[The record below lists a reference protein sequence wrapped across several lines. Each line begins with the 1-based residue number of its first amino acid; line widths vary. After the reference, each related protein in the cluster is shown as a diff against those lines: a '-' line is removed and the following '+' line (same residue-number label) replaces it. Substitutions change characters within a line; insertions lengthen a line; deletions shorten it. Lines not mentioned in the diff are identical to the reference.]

1 MAEVLIVVAI
11 VIVLAGVGFIALMSH
26 MRTMHQLELDGH
38 AKEIFVAAQ
47 NHLSMAKGQDYLGL
61 TNDSDFGTVSNLTFT
76 AGGEATGDESEEGKG
91 IYYLLVDDA
100 SDLTGVAVLKQI
112 LPFGSMDEAAR
123 TQGSYIIRYQKD
135 PGIVLDV
142 FYSEKGD
149 KRFAHTLKEGDYA
162 TLMADRGSNDGK
174 KQRRDYTNAATSAKN
189 AVIGWYG
196 GGAEGLPTGEKLKIP
211 GVEIEN
217 GDRLLVRVTDYNTDV
232 NGGKNA
238 LNLMIDCGSVT
249 IQIPLLDK
257 DGKPAAVSTSA
268 RRTESSNTYTVVLDD
283 VTENN
288 LHFAQLYS
296 QFPSDNVGSIVPGC
310 DIKVYAVAYNNDYLT
325 NVAESPKQE
334 TNSLFASPIKESK
347 TAKIASIRH
356 LLNLD
361 YTISGLSAPIER
373 AEQISDL
380 VWDDGD
386 AAVSGCFLDNIK
398 GAATQIY
405 PYNGGAASDPS
416 AAGSYMPVNPPSGL
430 NYQGLPGTNHITGIT
445 VTGGTGAAGL
455 FGSLDSGSVTDLELI
470 DFKVSASGDVGALAG
485 SAANT
490 YITGVL
496 ARSSKTG
503 GVGDKSSG
511 ADIDYKIVSTGA
523 AAGGLV
529 GSMNNGTVDRS
540 AAAVYVQG
548 KTNVGGLVGGMNN
561 GVVTKSYSGGHTQNA
576 KYQEATAVSEEV
588 YTIVN
593 VISEANAGGLI
604 GHMDG
609 TTVEYS
615 YSTASST
622 GATVGG
628 LVGASAGGTV
638 KTCYAIGLVNP
649 TGDGPA
655 SSLVGSFTSST
666 TFDGDNNYLEG
677 VSSKANNT
685 GYTSISAVSGI
696 SAGADKTSFLIPEA
710 SRKPAYPYDK
720 TLVVNFGTKTAD
732 NEDIV
737 GYFFPTI
744 DQLASLSAADSK
756 PGITDRHVGDWYLP
770 NMEILYYTIVNDNTL
785 YTEITLKEHTRLVTV
800 AVYGETSKAAKA
812 FLLEVAE
819 DKSSV
824 NLIDMGTLVG
834 NDIRWTGTPAAGTNL
849 PDYGI
854 SGTDTKKVTVT
865 MDDITTEKKHFASI
879 FPDLLPGEN
888 ITVLA
893 AGGNCGWPELQTLR
907 QKTYPAD
914 MEGAGRIIA
923 LSDNS
928 LFAKPT
934 DLKNAAVNYSNDS
947 FKALLASVSNA
958 EIINIRHLQNLDT
971 SVSNVNADS
980 AHKTATAAKLMN
992 DINWTSEEWNDLPAA
1007 DWWLD
1012 HFIYRYNSS
1021 TYIQMGHF
1029 NGIVNS
1035 SLSSFDGN
1043 DKTIKGMVIGNTF
1056 GEGAGHAGFFR
1067 RVNKTAP
1074 TVGEVGLIIKN
1085 LHLDSPSITA
1095 QSGSAGA
1102 FIGLNN
1108 GDTKLDKVLA
1118 EGDANYEI
1126 KALSGS
1132 AGGLVGYSQRTLNI
1146 TNSAASMLVTGSGA
1160 AGGLVGQQTGDTG
1173 ELKISKSYV
1182 GGHTYGGVYY
1192 VNADAAEDA
1201 TADVNGVDGE
1211 SGERWNVISTGG
1223 AAGGLLGLLDAKATL
1238 EIEESFN
1245 AASVYSGAVASTGAA
1260 GGIIGAANG
1269 TISKL
1274 NLVYVVAPVSDV
1286 KEIKEVDDELVPED
1300 GNAGSVIGVSTKE
1313 FEANSGAGSGVYF
1326 LANVYSTPMPTML
1339 DTSVSNIKTIG
1350 SGTLKNIKLAY
1361 YYVKA
1366 GQDNAI
1372 LPYVHSD
1379 IMEQR
1384 TDSFDGSLG
1393 EYPFAIWTKFAFDG
1407 SDILHFYGDWQ
1418 PAEKGPTIHLD
1429 VEFYTVLPADETTGA
1444 ARVAKHL
1451 TARDQEIAVQ
1461 IPYEGAAIQLPWPE
1475 DVFNYNF
1482 GDWAFYYG
1490 EQGSKV
1496 LSDSA
1501 IDASDTSATVF
1512 SKSKN
1517 GFNVYMSVTDFKK
1530 LNQDKYKTTDENG
1543 ETHLHITL
1551 VSTYV
1556 KRDNPLYKLEFYDA
1570 KFKTVD
1576 GTEALDGYE
1585 SEPLTYQVLEP
1596 LPNDDP
1602 TLAKVTLDQ
1611 LVEGKQPPTRN
1622 KAGFRFLGWYLKN
1635 GENYTPIYE
1644 NVFNSATNSFGL
1656 VLNETE
1662 AAKVTVDH
1670 DIQLYAKYEPIPYR
1684 TINVTFVDGDGIQI
1698 PSVEPYEIRFEG
1710 DRGFKETVIPL
1721 PYTENVLYPDTEE
1734 TPVVTGKSDSDTVV
1748 WSLDGE
1754 NPTVKIAI
1762 APVTTVTDAN
1772 REINCKVTYTVKADY
1787 TGYVVLYELL
1797 DTSATSASTYSAG
1810 NSYIY
1815 SYDLTEDYLYGTTIV
1830 GYSPTVDVEEDARF
1844 ENYLLTKQPE
1854 GFEISG
1860 ARVVKQTGDNP
1871 FPSKYSGKYPTTLDM
1886 GTEDT
1891 ADDLNVTY
1899 LVVIQCRRVSS
1910 WLTFDTRGGGNI
1922 APVKLVYGK
1931 PLNDILKNADG
1942 SDVAAYVPTYTSY
1955 TFQKWV
1961 YTTKEADGST
1971 VEHDAIGAKMPGHDL
1986 QLVAKREG
1994 APVKFTVLIMEQN
2007 ANDDGYTLGAMY
2019 TQYTKSGSTKDMK
2032 ANAGSDVWV
2041 SLDHDAKKA
2050 TLTWKDGTSDET
2062 TTYDIINIKPAGKNK
2077 IKPEYTYFHLRDEL
2091 PYTVTVSDD
2100 GSTAVKIYLDRNYY
2114 SVWYLMGKAT
2124 GGTINTKQGYFD
2136 NELGTHEVHQ
2146 YTRRD
2151 GSTFWAYEDEDAG
2164 KPYGEESNKYF
2175 ELDVVDVN
2183 VPVYKPEGV
2192 YTLDNSPNPSHDK
2205 MYGVSDGFYQE
2216 LGTTNGYVEEPT
2228 RSLGVTYYGKE
2239 GEDNYFE
2246 LTYGGRTSQ
2255 RGHGSTLDT
2264 FVPYTTG
2271 DKTYDR
2277 STNDNDNNPQKYG
2290 VVYGELVELTY
2301 SQNKWYYYSDWFRRQ
2316 RYRDDRYIIASGTT
2330 GDYYFNE
2337 SDGAFERTTVRYTF
2351 KWNKANNVEYSRAY
2365 SMNENLGNNY
2375 TVSGGTHYLLSQ
2387 TWALN
2392 NIPYTGDRYYRT
2404 TYPADGATYKESELE
2419 PRGAA
2424 FYYRDS
2430 YGNLVETVS
2439 AGNETV
2445 PTYKIKDSNV
2455 DYTGTVYFLVIVDN
2469 PVHLDVNEFVPGND
2483 PKYFVSTYSNTD
2495 WLWAN
2500 ERQVITEGNT
2510 NPFASIPSA
2519 NLRLVDEENSNYI
2532 AFYYCICDRYGASI
2546 RTDWPDLNWQKSH
2559 GLGLLNLKSS
2569 TGYREF
2575 KFTSWLFPKTSRYYA
2590 VYVSTMTSIKGP
2602 YATMSEEL
2610 ILQRKDSNSNTYFD
2624 KPDDGSGNTPSVTMI
2639 GRYRDTPNWWRFVY
2653 HFGKG
2658 GKNPGT
2664 LNQNTATDWRTE
2676 YVNSYSDG
2684 PSKNQNPIP
2693 YEGYTC
2699 VKGPTYADESK
2710 NSWQDI
2716 HYYYEPNLHYIHF
2729 YAKLDANKAFAP
2741 NGAFVEINTK
2751 NAADQTT
2758 NDAYFFDTPLNIAD
2772 AYSSYIE
2779 ERVPAGYEFK
2789 GWYRDSVGDT
2799 KFEFKTTD
2807 LMPDGD
2813 LMLYAIITPVDK
2825 KVTFTLT
2832 KPTGAAGTVMW
2843 AKANENDPDDTADR
2857 VFANVP
2863 HNSTLVSRID
2873 AFVTAHGGAAFE
2885 PVLEGYRFKG
2895 WIEQGT
2901 TTAFAPSQQIIKN
2914 YTLVPDWEKLPD
2926 PVHKTVTVK
2935 YVQQA
2940 DPTAAVHD
2948 PTTAD
2953 VIVDDTYKFTAQS
2966 VNGYKPETSYYYETI
2981 DNAWLE
2987 EHKVAGTEN
2996 QYEVTFY
3003 YIPAD
3008 NTWTYTVQYN
3018 LYLTPVNGGAAAEIP
3033 LQTGTETS
3041 SSNFEAV
3048 SFFTLPDSMN
3058 GYKVANLK
3066 LFEGSTQV
3074 DSTTDPIIFVK
3085 KAENVTL
3092 VVNVVPDDS
3101 LILQGEVVR
3110 TYNAKPQG
3118 VESEFESS
3126 LPTLPSGVAFVRT
3139 VAYTYNGS
3147 ETKPT
3152 NVGAYQVGVTVTVT
3166 YNDVVYFYWE
3176 SATASA
3182 SRPDMVLYI
3191 DPCDVIVT
3199 SESVTNVFLN
3209 TAKNQKDKTDGKLPA
3224 GAVLAN
3230 IVQNLTAGAAKDT
3243 NVEISV
3249 SGSDSTDILAKLNGS
3264 DGLLISPSADAFR
3277 RAGSKGP
3284 DDYTTNTFY
3293 CEMKNSAD
3301 NANFNFY
3308 KVYGKLYIWEDL
3320 DAYNKW
3326 KNPGT

>member
-1 MAEVLIVVAI
+1 MAEVLVVIAII
-11 VIVLAGVGFIALMSH
+11 VILAGVGFIALMSH
-26 MRTMHQLELDGH
+26 MRNMEKLELDGQ

-47 NHLSMAKGQDYLGL
+47 NHLAMADSQGYLGK
-61 TNDSDFGTVSNLTFT
+61 TGFGTEEDAAAKNDVYYYVV
-76 AGGEATGDESEEGKG
+76 GIGEGNTSLDSENDILSLMLPFASVDES
-91 IYYLLVDDA
+91 
-100 SDLTGVAVLKQI
+100 
-112 LPFGSMDEAAR
+112 AR
-123 TQGSYIIRYQKD
+123 TSGSYIIRYQKSTAT
-135 PGIVLDV
+135 VMDV
-142 FYSEKGD
+142 FYAKTTGRYRLESGLSTTD
-149 KRFAHTLKEGDYA
+149 YTGTLKEYISDNTKVDLKNYGD
-162 TLMADRGSNDGK
+162 TK
-174 KQRRDYTNAATSAKN
+174 
-189 AVIGWYG
+189 AVIGYYG
-196 GGAEGLPTGEKLKIP
+196 GVEAASLKKGDPLNAP
-211 GVEIEN
+211 G
-217 GDRLLVRVTDYNTDV
+217 
-232 NGGKNA
+232 
-238 LNLMIDCGSVT
+238 
-249 IQIPLLDK
+249 IQIINADK
-257 DGKPAAVSTSA
+257 LQVIVTENNSEEVTNTAGYQLKLVVTGVTSGA
-268 RRTESSNTYTVVLDD
+268 TKSYSLSGSGPITLDD
-283 VTENN
+283 VTPANPGFYTLASEGFTPGEDIRVKAIASNN
-288 LHFAQLYS
+288 Q
-296 QFPSDNVGSIVPGC
+296 V
-310 DIKVYAVAYNNDYLT
+310 LT
-325 NVAESPKQE
+325 NIAESAELKD
-334 TNSLFASPIKESK
+334 NSLFASVSGN
-347 TAKIASIRH
+347 TAQIGYFRH
-356 LLNLD
+356 FLNLD
-361 YTISGLSAPIER
+361 KATSQLGVAIKT
-373 AEQISDL
+373 AEQTANLSWADFKNHTGFEGSCWPVKIDSSHELTLYDGKNKKISQ
-380 VWDDGD
+380 VEIEGYTGD
-386 AAVSGCFLDNIK
+386 AGLFSTLNNCDVENLTLEDFNIETSSGNA
-398 GAATQIY
+398 GAL
-405 PYNGGAASDPS
+405 
-416 AAGSYMPVNPPSGL
+416 AG
-430 NYQGLPGTNHITGIT
+430 T
-445 VTGGTGAAGL
+445 VTGGKIESVLVHNTILGGGVSSTATAGGDKELKIEGTGA
-455 FGSLDSGSVTDLELI
+455 V
-470 DFKVSASGDVGALAG
+470 
-485 SAANT
+485 
-490 YITGVL
+490 
-496 ARSSKTG
+496 
-503 GVGDKSSG
+503 
-511 ADIDYKIVSTGA
+511 
-523 AAGGLV
+523 GGLV
-529 GSMNNGTVDRS
+529 GSISGTNVTVETS
-540 AAAVYVQG
+540 AAAVYVHS
-548 KTNVGGLVGGMNN
+548 TD
-561 GVVTKSYSGGHTQNA
+561 GV
-576 KYQEATAVSEEV
+576 
-588 YTIVN
+588 
-593 VISEANAGGLI
+593 AGGLI
-604 GHMDG
+604 GALASGSITVDSSYAGGHTEEAHYASLVAEAG
-609 TTVEYS
+609 TSPLTSINVLSDKSHAGGLVGDAGSASLTLQYS
-615 YSTASST
+615 YSTASA
-622 GATVGG
+622 ATKATAATVGVGG
-628 LVGASAGGTV
+628 LVGNATGTL
-638 KTCYAIGLVNP
+638 TATNCYAAGLV
-649 TGDGPA
+649 DGK
-655 SSLVGSFTSST
+655 T
-666 TFDGDNNYLEG
+666 EG
-677 VSSKANNT
+677 SSKASISPLIGIGSFAESGCSNVQYMSSVSPLAT
-685 GYTSISAVSGI
+685 EPSGYSFVSAVS
-696 SAGADKTSFLIPEA
+696 AGTTGEMMVPADQGNA
-710 SRKPAYPYDK
+710 VPYDR
-720 TLVVNFGTKTAD
+720 TLALEYKGKYTFATVKQLGGKVVA
-732 NEDIV
+732 
-737 GYFFPTI
+737 
-744 DQLASLSAADSK
+744 
-756 PGITDRHVGDWYLP
+756 GITDIHYGDWYLP

-1012 HFIYRYNSS
+1012 HLIYRYNSS

-1029 NGIVNS
+1029 NGIVNTY
-1035 SLSSFDGN
+1035 LTKFDGN

-1067 RVNKTAP
+1067 RVDNSELTIQK
-1074 TVGEVGLIIKN
+1074 
-1085 LHLDSPSITA
+1085 LHLDSPTITA

-1108 GDTKLDKVLA
+1108 GNDTKLDTVLA

-1146 TNSAASMLVTGSGA
+1146 TNSAGSMLVTGSGA

-1192 VNADAAEDA
+1192 VNADAAEDT
-1201 TADVNGVDGE
+1201 TADVNGVDAD
-1211 SGERWNVISTGG
+1211 SHERWNVISTGG

-1286 KEIKEVDDELVPED
+1286 KEIKEVDDELVPEE
-1300 GNAGSVIGVSTKE
+1300 GNAGSVIGISSKE
-1313 FEANSGAGSGVYF
+1313 FEANSSAGSGVYF

-1517 GFNVYMSVTDFKK
+1517 GFNVYMPVTDFKK

-1556 KRDNPLYKLEFYDA
+1556 KRENLLYKLEFFDD
-1570 KFKTVD
+1570 KFKTTAE
-1576 GTEALDGYE
+1576 GTEELDGFE
-1585 SEPLTYQVLEP
+1585 SDPLTYQVLEP
-1596 LPNDDP
+1596 QPNEDHA
-1602 TLAKVTLDQ
+1602 LAKVTLDQ

-1644 NVFNSATNSFGL
+1644 NVFNSAANSFGL

-1670 DIQLYAKYEPIPYR
+1670 DIQLYARYEAIPYR
-1684 TINVTFVDGDGIQI
+1684 TINITFVDGDGNQI
-1698 PSVEPYEIRFEG
+1698 PSVEPYQIRFEG

-1721 PYTENVLYPDTEE
+1721 PYTENILYPDAEQ
-1734 TPVVTGKSDSDTVV
+1734 TPVVTGKSASDTIE
-1748 WSLDGE
+1748 WTLTGA

-1762 APVTTVTDAN
+1762 VPVSAVTDSN
-1772 REINCKVTYTVKADY
+1772 REINCKVTYNVQADY
-1787 TGYVVLYELL
+1787 TGYVVLYEFM
-1797 DTSATSASTYSAG
+1797 DTGTDGSTYAAG
-1810 NSYIY
+1810 QSYVHQINNFA
-1815 SYDLTEDYLYGTTIV
+1815 SIKDETYLYGATIK
-1830 GYSPTVDVEEDARF
+1830 GFSPDIDVSEDTRF
-1844 ENYLLTKQPE
+1844 ASYMESLQPA

-1860 ARVVKQTGDNP
+1860 DRFVKQDNSGNLP
-1871 FPSKYSGKYPTTLDM
+1871 EKYAGKYPSKVKNSS
-1886 GTEDT
+1886 GEDI
-1891 ADDLNVTY
+1891 DVTC
-1899 LVVIQCRRVSS
+1899 LVVIQCKRKTN
-1910 WLTFDTRGGGNI
+1910 WLTFDSDGGTI
-1922 APVKLVYGK
+1922 ISPVKLTYGRK
-1931 PLNDILKNADG
+1931 LSDIMMENGAYKAD
-1942 SDVAAYVPTYTSY
+1942 YIPTYASY
-1955 TFQKWV
+1955 TFTKWI
-1961 YTTKEADGST
+1961 YTENG
-1971 VEHDAIGAKMPGHDL
+1971 VETDVTSNTTMPAHDL
-1986 QLVAKREG
+1986 ELRAKREG
-1994 APVKFTVLIMEQN
+1994 APVPFTVLLMEQDPN
-2007 ANDDGYTLGAMY
+2007 NDAEYTVSKIY
-2019 TQYTKSGSTKDMK
+2019 TTYGRSRTLQ
-2032 ANAGSDVWV
+2032 ANAGSDISV
-2041 SLDHDAKKA
+2041 SLDEGQKKA
-2050 TLTWKDGTSDET
+2050 SLSWRDGTSSE
-2062 TTYDIINIKPAGKNK
+2062 
-2077 IKPEYTYFHLRDEL
+2077 
-2091 PYTVTVSDD
+2091 TVTYTMLTENAEYRYFNLNSTMTDATVSVSDD
-2100 GSTAVKIYLDRNYY
+2100 GSTLVKIYLDRNFY
-2114 SVWYLMGKAT
+2114 SVWFRIGRASNAKVSKKVGK
-2124 GGTINTKQGYFD
+2124 FD
-2136 NELGTHEVHQ
+2136 DEAGTHELFEYIRPNGEH
-2146 YTRRD
+2146 
-2151 GSTFWAYEDEDAG
+2151 FWAYEDEAVG
-2164 KPYGEESNKYF
+2164 VPYGTENNRWF
-2175 ELDVVDVN
+2175 ELTKDTKD
-2183 VPVYKPEGV
+2183 VPVYKPEGIYSPETNPDAAEPLFGISGGYYV
-2192 YTLDNSPNPSHDK
+2192 TLHK
-2205 MYGVSDGFYQE
+2205 EGGYAEVS
-2216 LGTTNGYVEEPT
+2216 T
-2228 RSLGVTYYGKE
+2228 RSITENDYYGKVNE
-2239 GEDNYFE
+2239 NYVK
-2246 LTYGGRTSQ
+2246 LTYGGRDYLTGYGKDDHFVTYTS
-2255 RGHGSTLDT
+2255 G
-2264 FVPYTTG
+2264 Y
-2271 DKTYDR
+2271 TYDVTT
-2277 STNDNDNNPQKYG
+2277 SNSNNTAQYG
-2290 VVYGELVELTY
+2290 VVDGAVVQLTRRGNKNNRYWVYIVNGQDVTYNGTRYVRYNSYYGDYFFDGTMNEMFTGYVFTWRNGNTDY
-2301 SQNKWYYYSDWFRRQ
+2301 SWVLST
-2316 RYRDDRYIIASGTT
+2316 DRYI
-2330 GDYYFNE
+2330 D
-2337 SDGAFERTTVRYTF
+2337 
-2351 KWNKANNVEYSRAY
+2351 
-2365 SMNENLGNNY
+2365 NY
-2375 TVSGGTHYLLSQ
+2375 DTILGGTHYFSSRVWKDSSGN
-2387 TWALN
+2387 TYAN
-2392 NIPYTGDRYYRT
+2392 NERYSRT
-2404 TYPADGATYKESELE
+2404 DYPANGEEYEAEDLE
-2419 PRGAA
+2419 PVGNVYY
-2424 FYYRDS
+2424 FYDGRA
-2430 YGNLVETVS
+2430 LVATED
-2439 AGNETV
+2439 AGTKTV
-2445 PTYKIKDSNV
+2445 PIFKRKD
-2455 DYTGTVYFLVIVDN
+2455 TEEVYDHKTK
-2469 PVHLDVNEFVPGND
+2469 PV
-2483 PKYFVSTYSNTD
+2483 KYFV
-2495 WLWAN
+2495 
-2500 ERQVITEGNT
+2500 IIT
-2510 NPFASIPSA
+2510 NPKDINVQDVVPTTNTQYFVSIYSSNGYAWNNQDSGVTTRVNAAWNNNPFTWIPSK
-2519 NLRLVDEENSNYI
+2519 NLRLEGPETSNGDVY
-2532 AFYYCICDRYGASI
+2532 FYYCICARFGADISKV
-2546 RTDWPDLNWQKSH
+2546 WPDVNWLNGEGRNAGIM
-2559 GLGLLNLKSS
+2559 GLVETSNGNRIRD
-2569 TGYREF
+2569 Y
-2575 KFTSWLFPKTSRYYA
+2575 KFTSWLFPDTSRYY
-2590 VYVSTMTSIKGP
+2590 YLHTGTMTSIKGP

-2610 ILQRKDSNSNTYFD
+2610 ILKRSSSYSTTFFD
-2624 KPDDGSGNTPSVTMI
+2624 TPDNGTGNNPSVI
-2639 GRYRDTPNWWRFVY
+2639 LYGRYRHNESNGRPYWWNYVI
-2653 HFGKG
+2653 HFGIG
-2658 GKNPGT
+2658 GLNPNPDALDT
-2664 LNQNTATDWRTE
+2664 RNPAHWRTVE
-2676 YVNSYSDG
+2676 VHVYSDG
-2684 PSKNQNPIP
+2684 PSGNQNPIEYQGFKTP
-2693 YEGYTC
+2693 AKGDTTHWTPQSQQYTGASTTQWKDIDYYYIPEVKHILFNAKDDPEGQYD
-2699 VKGPTYADESK
+2699 VIADDSYFYGTNLK
-2710 NSWQDI
+2710 NADI
-2716 HYYYEPNLHYIHF
+2716 HSDEVN
-2729 YAKLDANKAFAP
+2729 
-2741 NGAFVEINTK
+2741 
-2751 NAADQTT
+2751 
-2758 NDAYFFDTPLNIAD
+2758 
-2772 AYSSYIE
+2772 
-2779 ERVPAGYEFK
+2779 VPTGYVFK
-2789 GWYRDSVGDT
+2789 GWYQNSLGEGTAFDFDSDIHG
-2799 KFEFKTTD
+2799 E
-2807 LMPDGD
+2807 LI
-2813 LMLYAIITPVDK
+2813 LYAVVEPVDK
-2825 KVTFTLT
+2825 SVTFTLT
-2832 KPTGAAGTVMW
+2832 KPEGCEADPVWAEGGSENRTFTGI
-2843 AKANENDPDDTADR
+2843 K
-2857 VFANVP
+2857 
-2863 HNSTLVSRID
+2863 HKSTL
-2873 AFVTAHGGAAFE
+2873 TAALTEDGRSFT
-2885 PVLEGYRFKG
+2885 PKLEGYRFVG
-2895 WIEQGT
+2895 WVEQEEPHT
-2901 TTAFAPSQQIIKN
+2901 PFAPSQQIIKN
-2914 YTLVPDWEKLPD
+2914 YTLIPSWEKLPE
-2926 PVHKTVTVK
+2926 PVKINVTVY
-2935 YVQQA
+2935 YVEQD
-2940 DPTAAVHD
+2940 DPDKEVHASTTEEAV
-2948 PTTAD
+2948 
-2953 VIVDDTYKFTAQS
+2953 VDDSHKFTAL
-2966 VNGYKPETSYYYETI
+2966 NIDGYKPVKAYYYETI

-3008 NTWTYTVQYN
+3008 NTWNYTVQYN

-3041 SSNFEAV
+3041 SSNFAAV
-3048 SFFTLPDSMN
+3048 SFFTLPDNMK

-3230 IVQNLTAGAAKDT
+3230 IVQNLTAGAAEDT
-3243 NVEISV
+3243 NVGISV

-3293 CEMKNSAD
+3293 CEMKNSTD